1 MRHLALLALS
11 AAIAVPASL
20 AVPAAAR
27 AADWDIPPAAVDATC
42 PNASSNVEMGNCAD
56 AAFRKADA
64 ELNAVW
70 KEVLASIKPDGGTI
84 TDDIAAA
91 WKADLVAAQEAWVT
105 FKDKDCNG
113 ARSYEYWGG
122 SGRGLAVTSCL
133 YEYTAAR
140 VADLKARYL
149 DR

>member
-1 MRHLALLALS
+1 MFRRLVLALPLLLALPG
-11 AAIAVPASL
+11 AGG
-20 AVPAAAR
+20 
-27 AADWDIPPAAVDATC
+27 AADWDLPPAAIDKAC
-42 PNASSNVEMGNCAD
+42 PDASSD
-56 AAFRKADA
+56 AAIADCAAKAFEKADA

-70 KEVLASIKPDGGTI
+70 KDVLAAIVPDGGSI
-84 TDDIAAA
+84 TAEIAAA
-91 WKADLVAAQEAWVT
+91 WKADLVAAEQAWNT

-122 SGRGLAVTSCL
+122 SGRSLAVTSCL

-140 VADLKARYL
+140 TADLKARYL

>member
-11 AAIAVPASL
+11 AALAIPLSL
-20 AVPAAAR
+20 AAPAAGR
-27 AADWDIPPAAVDATC
+27 AADWDIPPADVDCPDAT
-42 PNASSNVEMGNCAD
+42 SNVEMATCAD
-56 AAFRKADA
+56 AAFKKADA

-70 KEVLASIKPDGGTI
+70 KEVLATIKPDGGTI

-91 WKADLVAAQEAWVT
+91 WKADLVAAQQAWVT